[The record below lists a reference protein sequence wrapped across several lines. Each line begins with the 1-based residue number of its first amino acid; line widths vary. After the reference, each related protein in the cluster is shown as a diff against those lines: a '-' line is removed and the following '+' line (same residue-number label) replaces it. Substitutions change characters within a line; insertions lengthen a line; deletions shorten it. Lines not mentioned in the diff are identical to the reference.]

1 MKDCHLL
8 EGVLGSSEDRYRS
21 VVEEQTELICRF
33 LPDGT
38 LTFVNKSFCCYF
50 SQQSEPPIGQN
61 FFQLILPAPGEAD
74 LQHLLSLHPEHPVV
88 TCERRMQCTSGAVRW
103 LQWTDKAI
111 FDRADRLVEFQSVGR
126 DITASKLL
134 GQHDRDLLH
143 LLGRAVKDSALYLLD
158 VRGSI
163 VSWNSDAQN
172 IYGFPETE
180 IVGQSFSC
188 LFPSES
194 IELGQPLDY
203 LQQAQNQEFYEVESK
218 RIRADGSEFW
228 VNAALAPLHDN
239 TGKICGFAEAVRD
252 ITERLDTAAALTEIQ
267 AKYQTLLQIC
277 PAGIIVT
284 DASNNICETNPAAE
298 LILERSSIHQN
309 LPNSNL
315 VEWQM
320 LSENGTLMANSE
332 GAIAQAIASQ
342 QGVDNVEA
350 RIVKANGETVRA
362 RVTAAPIP
370 SASGATAIAISDISE
385 IEQHEAAIYQLEQKL
400 ETVLE
405 NIPDIVAIYDKEL
418 QQLPTNSK
426 VKIVPEVADKTI
438 NLIAERWEIPP
449 AKEAIWQQAIQSA
462 FATGTQQLTE
472 LERSIAGEIKSY
484 QARLVPQFDR
494 DGSVASVLAIARNR
508 DESQSQYTQPTFGQ
522 QKEFLQTIFDCLPV
536 MVSVCDSGGE
546 LQLVNREWEL
556 VMGWSYLEA
565 ANIDLLAECYPDL
578 ARRQT
583 VRETIA
589 DRTANGMISQ
599 QKSGMEAL
607 QTFLGRASNCQTA
620 LGSPSVK
627 ISSNANRQ
635 KQHCGPAKKDLAL
648 LSTKPPSDGNF
659 PAQRTLFPH
668 QSKILRYCGLRSR
681 RTAG

>member
-61 FFQLILPAPGEAD
+61 FFQLILPVPGAGD

-298 LILERSSIHQN
+298 LILERSSIHQD

-315 VEWQM
+315 VAWQM
-320 LSENGTLMANSE
+320 LSDNGTPMANSE
-332 GAIAQAIASQ
+332 GRS
-342 QGVDNVEA
+342 
-350 RIVKANGETVRA
+350 
-362 RVTAAPIP
+362 P
-370 SASGATAIAISDISE
+370 
-385 IEQHEAAIYQLEQKL
+385 KL
-400 ETVLE
+400 
-405 NIPDIVAIYDKEL
+405 
-418 QQLPTNSK
+418 
-426 VKIVPEVADKTI
+426 
-438 NLIAERWEIPP
+438 
-449 AKEAIWQQAIQSA
+449 
-462 FATGTQQLTE
+462 
-472 LERSIAGEIKSY
+472 
-484 QARLVPQFDR
+484 
-494 DGSVASVLAIARNR
+494 
-508 DESQSQYTQPTFGQ
+508 
-522 QKEFLQTIFDCLPV
+522 
-536 MVSVCDSGGE
+536 
-546 LQLVNREWEL
+546 
-556 VMGWSYLEA
+556 
-565 ANIDLLAECYPDL
+565 
-578 ARRQT
+578 
-583 VRETIA
+583 
-589 DRTANGMISQ
+589 
-599 QKSGMEAL
+599 
-607 QTFLGRASNCQTA
+607 
-620 LGSPSVK
+620 
-627 ISSNANRQ
+627 
-635 KQHCGPAKKDLAL
+635 
-648 LSTKPPSDGNF
+648 
-659 PAQRTLFPH
+659 
-668 QSKILRYCGLRSR
+668 
-681 RTAG
+681 